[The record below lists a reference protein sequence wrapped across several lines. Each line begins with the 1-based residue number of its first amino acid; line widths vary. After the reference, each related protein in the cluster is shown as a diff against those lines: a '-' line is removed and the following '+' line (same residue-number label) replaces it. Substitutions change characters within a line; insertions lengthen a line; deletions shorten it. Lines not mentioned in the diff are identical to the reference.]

1 MIVESPLDLVCR
13 DFDLAV
19 GKFILETATS
29 SHVAS
34 ALSGFFSSPPVG
46 EGGTAAERPS
56 GV

>member
-13 DFDLAV
+13 DLGLAL

-29 SHVAS
+29 SNVAI
-34 ALSGFFSSPPVG
+34 APPGFFSNPPAG
-46 EGGTAAERPS
+46 EGGTAAGRPP